1 MKNRIIAFIT
11 VIMLLCGACAMTTF
25 AGSVKVDTDIEM
37 VDLDELKSEWKKD
50 QDFTLADPA
59 PWNLDELKQVVDVQ
73 DPRSVAAYFIWA
85 VTRMVDNYNDGM
97 EMMKYLFADLEP
109 YGSGFTEG
117 GAMGKAGW
125 DTYFN
130 DRLKDGDYKWLPRAY
145 FEGAEGE
152 NGFTPSRPLTLELY
166 YNDTNTMT
174 LNAQS
179 YEQLG
184 RLNIEYWVKSHAA
197 GNQVNILVSQFD
209 GSDRWY
215 VTSGITS
222 TTLFYDQRAGI
233 SAAARTA
240 LKSAVNDTSTESEHK
255 ARYGGASE
263 PLPFSDVNE
272 GDYFVDAVAW
282 AYNNNVTKGTS
293 DTTFGPFDSCTRGQ
307 VVTFLWRAAGEPE
320 PESRNNPFNDVFTSD
335 YYYKPILWAVEQGV
349 TAGTSD
355 YTFSPDETCSSAHII
370 TFLYRAEHKGG
381 NGWYEEAKSWASD
394 NGLLSGTGI
403 RVSPDENCPRG
414 AVVTFL
420 EREYND

>member
-1 MKNRIIAFIT
+1 MKRLIAFAT
-11 VIMLLCGACAMTTF
+11 VAAVLCCMLFSATVF

-37 VDLDELKSEWKKD
+37 VDLDELNSEWKKD
-50 QDFTLADPA
+50 QNFTLADPA
-59 PWNLDELKQVVDVQ
+59 PWNLDELKQVVDVK
-73 DPRSVAAYFIWA
+73 DPRSVAAYFAWA
-85 VTRMVDNYNDGM
+85 VTRMVDNYDDGM

-130 DRLKDGDYKWLPRAY
+130 ERLKSSDYKWLARAY

-184 RLNIEYWVKSHAA
+184 RLNIEYWIKSHAA

-215 VTSGITS
+215 VTSGTTS
-222 TTLFYDQRAGI
+222 TTMFYDQRAGI

-240 LKSAVNDTSTESEHK
+240 LKSAVNDTSTSAEHK
-255 ARYGGASE
+255 ARYGGSE
-263 PLPFSDVNE
+263 PLPFTDVNA
-272 GDYFVDAVAW
+272 GDYFIDAVNW
-282 AYNNNVTKGTS
+282 AYNNNITAGTTA
-293 DTTFGPFDSCTRGQ
+293 TTFGPDDNCTRGQ
-307 VVTFLWRAAGEPE
+307 VVTFLWRAAGQPE
-320 PESRNNPFNDVFTSD
+320 PTSSNNPFNDVSASD
-335 YYYKPILWAVEQGV
+335 YYYKPILWAVEKGI

-355 YTFSPDETCSSAHII
+355 YTYSPDETCSSAHII
-370 TFLYRAEHKGG
+370 TFLYRSQGTG
-381 NGWYEEAKSWASD
+381 RNGWYEEAKGWAEGEGIL
-394 NGLLSGTGI
+394 NGTGI
-403 RVSPDENCPRG
+403 KVSPDENCPRA
-414 AVVTFL
+414 AVATFL
-420 EREYND
+420 YLIYNR

>member
-1 MKNRIIAFIT
+1 MKNRIISFMA
-11 VIMLLCGACAMTTF
+11 VIMLLCSVFSMTAF